1 MQNCQSS
8 TATGATARQVVSPA
22 TVPSETKEG
31 AGSNLFCRA
40 RRRFCNQIASQP
52 RRLILGCAVIR
63 FFWQDFFGR
72 FNQWH
77 GCHRLNRLG
86 SNRRHVSYY
95 ERTPLAPNDGIEL
108 IHIFLRV
115 SASLR

>member
-22 TVPSETKEG
+22 IVPSETNEG
-31 AGSNLFCRA
+31 AGNDLFCRA

-63 FFWQDFFGR
+63 FFRLQFFDR
-72 FNQWH
+72 FNQWNNRH
-77 GCHRLNRLG
+77 GLNRLG
-86 SNRRHVSYY
+86 FGRNRRNVRRNQ
-95 ERTPLAPNDGIEL
+95 RTPLPPNDGK
-108 IHIFLRV
+108 
-115 SASLR
+115 